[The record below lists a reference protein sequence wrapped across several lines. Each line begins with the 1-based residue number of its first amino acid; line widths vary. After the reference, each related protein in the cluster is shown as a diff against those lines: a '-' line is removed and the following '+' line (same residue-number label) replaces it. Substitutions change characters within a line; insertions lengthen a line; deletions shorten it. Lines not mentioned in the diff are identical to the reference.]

1 MPHGHPPHGLPPSI
15 LVYRPI
21 TPDHPQKGSNTHMTG
36 KIVTVFGG
44 SGFLGRHVVRALCKQ
59 GWRVRVATRRPHLA
73 GDVKLAGDVGQVQL
87 VQANVRNRASIKR
100 ALENADAAINLVGIL
115 SERGSQN
122 FNGTQ
127 SLGASNIAQLA
138 AEAGIANYVLVSAIG
153 ADVKSKSNY
162 ARTKAEA
169 EAATREA
176 IPSSVILRPSILFG
190 PEDGF
195 FTRFALMARFTPVLP
210 LIGGS
215 TKFQPIYVGDVAHAI
230 ANALKPQHAG
240 KTFELGGPR
249 AYTMKELLQYI
260 TRTIDRPRMLLPIP
274 IPVAAP
280 MGYIVGALS
289 KLNPFFGPPITGD
302 QVQLL
307 KLDNVV
313 APGANTI
320 ADLGITSLESVEA
333 ITPTYLW
340 RHRPHGQ
347 FQPPH
352 VDEASRV
359 DA

>member
-1 MPHGHPPHGLPPSI
+1 
-15 LVYRPI
+15 
-21 TPDHPQKGSNTHMTG
+21 MTG

-87 VQANVRNRASIKR
+87 VQANVRNRASIAR
-100 ALENADAAINLVGIL
+100 ALQNAEAVINLVGIL

-138 AEAGIANYVLVSAIG
+138 AEAGITNYVLVSALG
-153 ADVKSKSNY
+153 ADATSKSNY

>member
-1 MPHGHPPHGLPPSI
+1 
-15 LVYRPI
+15 
-21 TPDHPQKGSNTHMTG
+21 MTDN
-36 KIVTVFGG
+36 IVTVFGG
-44 SGFLGRHVVRALCKQ
+44 SGFLGRHVVRALCRQ

-100 ALENADAAINLVGIL
+100 ALENADAVVNLVGIL
-115 SERGSQN
+115 AERGSQS
-122 FNGTQ
+122 FQGTQ
-127 SLGASNIAQLA
+127 ALGAANIAQLA
-138 AEAGIANYVLVSAIG
+138 AEAGISKFVHMSAIG
-153 ADVKSKSNY
+153 ASDKSRSRY
-162 ARTKAEA
+162 AQTKAEA
-169 EAATREA
+169 EASVREA
-176 IPSSVILRPSILFG
+176 IPTATILRPSILFG

-195 FTRFALMARFTPVLP
+195 FTRFAEMARLSPVLP
-210 LIGGS
+210 LIGAS
-215 TKFQPIYVGDVAHAI
+215 TKFQPIYVADVAQAV
-230 ANALKPQHAG
+230 ANALSRPDAAG

-249 AYTMKELLQYI
+249 IYTMKQLLQYI
-260 TRTIDRPRMLLPIP
+260 TRTIDRPRMLLPLP

-280 MGYIVGALS
+280 LGYVIGALS
-289 KLNPFFGPPITGD
+289 RLNPFFGPPLTGD

-307 KLDNVV
+307 KDDNIVSS
-313 APGANTI
+313 GAGTI
-320 ADLGITSLESVEA
+320 SDLGVTTLETVES

>member
-1 MPHGHPPHGLPPSI
+1 
-15 LVYRPI
+15 
-21 TPDHPQKGSNTHMTG
+21 MTG
-36 KIVTVFGG
+36 NIVTVFGG
-44 SGFLGRHVVRALCKQ
+44 SGFLGRHVVRALCRQ

-100 ALENADAAINLVGIL
+100 ALENANAVINLVGIL
-115 SERGSQN
+115 NERGSQS
-122 FNGTQ
+122 FQGTQ
-127 SLGASNIAQLA
+127 ALGAANIAQLS
-138 AEAGIANYVLVSAIG
+138 AEAGITNFVLVSAIG
-153 ADVKSKSNY
+153 ADARSKSNY
-162 ARTKAEA
+162 ASTKAEG
-169 EAATREA
+169 EKATREA
-176 IPSSVILRPSILFG
+176 IPSSVILRSSIMFG

-195 FTRFALMARFTPVLP
+195 FTRFARLARLTPVLP

-215 TKFQPIYVGDVAHAI
+215 TKFQPIYVGDVAAAV
-230 ANALKPQHAG
+230 ANALKPGHAG

-249 AYTMKELLQYI
+249 IYTMKELLQYI

-274 IPVAAP
+274 IAAAAP

-302 QVQLL
+302 EIQML
-307 KLDNVV
+307 KTDNVV
-313 APGANTI
+313 SPGANTI
-320 ADLGITSLESVEA
+320 ADLGVTSLESVEA

>member
-1 MPHGHPPHGLPPSI
+1 
-15 LVYRPI
+15 
-21 TPDHPQKGSNTHMTG
+21 MTG

-153 ADVKSKSNY
+153 SDVKSKSNY

-215 TKFQPIYVGDVAHAI
+215 TNFQPIYVGDVAHAI

-274 IPVAAP
+274 NPVAAP

-289 KLNPFFGPPITGD
+289 KLNPCFGPPITGD

>member
-1 MPHGHPPHGLPPSI
+1 MA
-15 LVYRPI
+15 
-21 TPDHPQKGSNTHMTG
+21 G

-44 SGFLGRHVVRALCKQ
+44 SGFLGRHVVRALCRQ
-59 GWRVRVATRRPHLA
+59 GWRVRVASRRPHLA

-87 VQANVRNRASIKR
+87 VQANVRNRASVKR
-100 ALENADAAINLVGIL
+100 ALENSNAVVNLVGIL
-115 SERGSQN
+115 AERGAQS

-127 SLGASNIAQLA
+127 ALGATNIAQLA
-138 AEAGIANYVLVSAIG
+138 AEAGITHFVQVSAIG
-153 ADVKSKSNY
+153 ADKDSKSNY

-169 EAATREA
+169 EAAVRNA
-176 IPSSVILRPSILFG
+176 IPSAVILRPSVMFG

-215 TKFQPIYVGDVAHAI
+215 TKFQPVYVADVALAI
-230 ANALKPQHAG
+230 ANALKPGNAG

-249 AYTMKELLQYI
+249 TYTMKELLQYI
-260 TRTIDRPRMLLPIP
+260 TREIDRPRMLVPVPISVMAP
-274 IPVAAP
+274 I
-280 MGYIVGALS
+280 GYIIGALS

-302 QVQLL
+302 QVQLF
-307 KLDNVV
+307 KADNVV
-313 APGANTI
+313 APGAGTL
-320 ADLGITSLESVEA
+320 ADLGVTNLESVES
-333 ITPTYLW
+333 IVPTYLW